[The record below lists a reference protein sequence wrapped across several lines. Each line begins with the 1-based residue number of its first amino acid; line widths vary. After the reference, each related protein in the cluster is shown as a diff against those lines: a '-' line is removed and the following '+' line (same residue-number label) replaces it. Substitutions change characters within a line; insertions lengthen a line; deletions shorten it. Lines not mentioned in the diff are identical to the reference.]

1 MYRLNIESILPG
13 FLTRTHLLIIA
24 LVLANLLFTVIAN
37 ASFKLSALST
47 SLSRFIF
54 WQVIGN
60 LAGFVTVI
68 ILTLLLR
75 HQPLSIAFPLTTGL
89 GVIGVQVFASR
100 IFFNEPISPTHWLGT
115 LLIFFGIVLLG
126 R

>member
-1 MYRLNIESILPG
+1 MYRFHIESILPT
-13 FLTRTHLLIIA
+13 FLTRSHLLILG
-24 LVLANLLFTVIAN
+24 LVVANLFFTVIAN
-37 ASFKLSALST
+37 SSFKLSAQSAT
-47 SLSRFIF
+47 LSRFVF

-60 LAGFVTVI
+60 LAGFATVI

-75 HQPLSIAFPLTTGL
+75 HLPLSIAFPLTTGL

-100 IFFNEPISPTHWLGT
+100 MFFNEPISPAHWMGT
-115 LLIFFGIVLLG
+115 LLIFLGIVLLG

>member
-1 MYRLNIESILPG
+1 MYRFHIESILSG
-13 FLTRTHLLIIA
+13 FLTRTHLLILG
-24 LVLANLLFTVIAN
+24 LVVANLFFTVIAN
-37 ASFKLSALST
+37 SSFKLSAQSVA
-47 SLSRFIF
+47 LSRFIF

-60 LAGFVTVI
+60 LAGFATVI

-75 HQPLSIAFPLTTGL
+75 SLPLSIAFPLTTGL

-100 IFFNEPISPTHWLGT
+100 MFFNEPISTAHWLGT
-115 LLIFFGIVLLG
+115 FLIFLGILLLG